1 MTSDC
6 TDSKSNNTDP
16 PDKIPLSALN
26 QYAYCPRRCYLI
38 HAEGE
43 FTDNIHTQSGTL
55 EHERVDQLAHD
66 IKKGVRVEF
75 ALPVWSD
82 QLNITGRC
90 DVVEFHPDGTIFP
103 VEYKHGKRKQWLND
117 DLQVAAQAM
126 CLEEMLK
133 TDIPMAAIYHIQTRR
148 RREVSIDQ
156 ALRNQVVATIN
167 AVTSLLNS
175 RLCPPPIE
183 DKKRCPQCSL
193 NELCN
198 PELINEKTRIQ
209 QLSAQ
214 LFTIEPDDRTGLMSS
229 CDTTPFLEGEE

>member
-1 MTSDC
+1 MTINS
-6 TDSKSNNTDP
+6 TDSKLNNTEP
-16 PDKIPLSALN
+16 PDKIQLSALN

-38 HAEGE
+38 HVEGE

-55 EHERVDQLAHD
+55 EHERVDQLAHN

-82 QLNITGRC
+82 QFNITGRC
-90 DVVEFHPDGTIFP
+90 DVVEFNPDGTVFP

-117 DLQVAAQAM
+117 DLQVAAQAI
-126 CLEEMLK
+126 CLEEMLNI
-133 TDIPMAAIYHIQTRR
+133 DIQVAAIYHIQTRR

-156 ALRNQVVATIN
+156 TLRNQVIATIN

-183 DKKRCPQCSL
+183 DNKRCPQCSL

-198 PELINEKTRIQ
+198 PELINEKIRLQ

-214 LFTIEPDDRTGLMSS
+214 LFTIESD
-229 CDTTPFLEGEE
+229 EA

>member
-1 MTSDC
+1 MDTPLPE
-6 TDSKSNNTDP
+6 P
-16 PDKIPLSALN
+16 PDLIPLSALN

-82 QLNITGRC
+82 QLGISGRC
-90 DVVEFHPDGTIFP
+90 DVVEFHPDGTVFP
-103 VEYKHGKRKQWLND
+103 VEYKHGKRKQYLND

-133 TDIPMAAIYHIQTRR
+133 TPIPAAAIYHIQTRR

-156 ALRNQVVATIN
+156 TLRDQVIATVR
-167 AVTSLLNS
+167 AVKDLLNS
-175 RLCPPPIE
+175 RLCPPLVE
-183 DKKRCPQCSL
+183 DRKRCPQCSL
-193 NELCN
+193 NELCS
-198 PELINEKTRIQ
+198 PELISEKSRLQ
-209 QLSAQ
+209 QLAAQ
-214 LFTIEPDDRTGLMSS
+214 LFTIEPDEL
-229 CDTTPFLEGEE
+229 

>member
-1 MTSDC
+1 MTINS

-43 FTDNIHTQSGTL
+43 FTDNIHTQSGTH

-82 QLNITGRC
+82 QHNITGRC
-90 DVVEFHPDGTIFP
+90 DVVEFHPDGTVFP

-148 RREVSIDQ
+148 RREVNIDLT
-156 ALRNQVVATIN
+156 LRNQVIATIN
-167 AVTSLLNS
+167 AVTSLLNR

-198 PELINEKTRIQ
+198 PELIIEKTRLH
-209 QLSAQ
+209 QLSVQ
-214 LFTIEPDDRTGLMSS
+214 LFTIESDDL
-229 CDTTPFLEGEE
+229 

>member
-1 MTSDC
+1 VTSDC
-6 TDSKSNNTDP
+6 TDTPLNDTNP

-43 FTDNIHTQSGTL
+43 FKDNLHTESGTR
-55 EHERVDQLAHD
+55 EHEHVDQLTHD

-82 QLNITGRC
+82 TLGISGRC
-90 DVVEFHPDGTIFP
+90 DAVEFHPDGTVFP
-103 VEYKHGKRKQWLND
+103 VEYKHGKRKQWDND
-117 DLQVAAQAM
+117 DIQVAAQAL

-133 TDIPMAAIYHIQTRR
+133 TDIPNAAIYHIQTRR
-148 RREVSIDQ
+148 RREVSIDKD
-156 ALRNQVVATIN
+156 LRNQVTATVKAVIN
-167 AVTSLLNS
+167 LLNGQH
-175 RLCPPPIE
+175 CPPPTEHI
-183 DKKRCPQCSL
+183 KRCPQCSL

-198 PELINEKTRIQ
+198 PELLNEKSRLQ

-214 LFTIEPDDRTGLMSS
+214 LFN
-229 CDTTPFLEGEE
+229 LETDEV

>member
-1 MTSDC
+1 MTI
-6 TDSKSNNTDP
+6 DSTGSKENNTEP

-43 FTDNIHTQSGTL
+43 FTDNIHTQSGTN
-55 EHERVDQLAHD
+55 EHERVVQLAHD

-90 DVVEFHPDGTIFP
+90 DVVEFHPDGTVFP

-133 TDIPMAAIYHIQTRR
+133 THIPMAAIYHIQTRR

-156 ALRNQVVATIN
+156 TLRNQVVATIN

-198 PELINEKTRIQ
+198 PELINEKTRLH

-214 LFTIEPDDRTGLMSS
+214 LFTIESDDL
-229 CDTTPFLEGEE
+229 

>member
-6 TDSKSNNTDP
+6 TGTKLNDTEP

-43 FTDNIHTQSGTL
+43 FIDNIHTQSGTL
-55 EHERVDQLAHD
+55 EHERVDQLAHE

-90 DVVEFHPDGTIFP
+90 DVVEFHPDGTVFP
-103 VEYKHGKRKQWLND
+103 IEYKHGKRKQWLND

-133 TDIPMAAIYHIQTRR
+133 TDIPMAGVYHIQTRR

-156 ALRNQVVATIN
+156 TLRNQVVTTIN
-167 AVTSLLNS
+167 AVINLLNG
-175 RLCPPPIE
+175 RQCPPPIE

-193 NELCN
+193 NALCD
-198 PELINEKTRIQ
+198 PELINEKTRLH
-209 QLSAQ
+209 QLSVQ
-214 LFTIEPDDRTGLMSS
+214 LFTIEPD
-229 CDTTPFLEGEE
+229 EA

>member
-1 MTSDC
+1 MTSDRIC
-6 TDSKSNNTDP
+6 TPLSGTEP

-82 QLNITGRC
+82 QLGISGRC
-90 DVVEFHPDGTIFP
+90 DVVEFHPDGTVFP

-117 DLQVAAQAM
+117 DLQVAAQVL

-133 TDIPMAAIYHIQTRR
+133 TNISTAAIYHIQTRR

-156 ALRNQVVATIN
+156 TLRDQVIATVK
-167 AVTSLLNS
+167 AVKDLLNS
-175 RLCPPPIE
+175 RQCPPLVE
-183 DKKRCPQCSL
+183 DRKRCPQCSL
-193 NELCN
+193 NELCS
-198 PELINEKTRIQ
+198 PELISEKSRLQ
-209 QLSAQ
+209 QLAAQ
-214 LFTIEPDDRTGLMSS
+214 LFTIEPDEL
-229 CDTTPFLEGEE
+229 

>member
-1 MTSDC
+1 MEMTLPE
-6 TDSKSNNTDP
+6 P

-55 EHERVDQLAHD
+55 EHERVDQLAHE

-82 QLNITGRC
+82 LLGISGRC
-90 DVVEFHPDGTIFP
+90 DAVEFHPDGSVFP
-103 VEYKHGKRKQWLND
+103 IEYKHGKRKQWDNGD
-117 DLQVAAQAM
+117 IQVAAQAM

-133 TDIPMAAIYHIQTRR
+133 TSIPAAAVYHIQTRR
-148 RREVSIDQ
+148 RREVAIDQ
-156 ALRNQVVATIN
+156 ALRNTVAITVKAVVD
-167 AVTSLLNS
+167 LLNS
-175 RLCPPPIE
+175 QQCPPPTEHI
-183 DKKRCPQCSL
+183 KRCPQCSL
-193 NELCN
+193 NSLCN
-198 PELINEKTRIQ
+198 PELLHEKTRLQ

-214 LFTIEPDDRTGLMSS
+214 LFNIESDA
-229 CDTTPFLEGEE
+229 

>member
-1 MTSDC
+1 MTNDG
-6 TDSKSNNTDP
+6 TDTKLNNTEP
-16 PDKIPLSALN
+16 PDKIPISALN

-55 EHERVDQLAHD
+55 EHERVDQLAHE

-90 DVVEFHPDGTIFP
+90 DVVEFHPDGTVFP
-103 VEYKHGKRKQWLND
+103 IEYKHGKRKQWLND

-133 TDIPMAAIYHIQTRR
+133 IDIPMAAIYHIQTRR
-148 RREVSIDQ
+148 RREVGIDQ
-156 ALRNQVVATIN
+156 TLRNQVTATVN
-167 AVTSLLNS
+167 AVINMLNS
-175 RLCPPPIE
+175 RQCPPPIE
-183 DKKRCPQCSL
+183 DRKRCPQCSL
-193 NELCN
+193 NALCN
-198 PELINEKTRIQ
+198 PELINEKARLH

-214 LFTIEPDDRTGLMSS
+214 LFTIEPD
-229 CDTTPFLEGEE
+229 EA

>member
-1 MTSDC
+1 MTI
-6 TDSKSNNTDP
+6 DSTGSKVNNTEP

-43 FTDNIHTQSGTL
+43 FTDNIHTQSGTN

-90 DVVEFHPDGTIFP
+90 DVVEFHPDGTVFP
-103 VEYKHGKRKQWLND
+103 VEFKHGKRKQWLND

-133 TDIPMAAIYHIQTRR
+133 THISMAAIYHIQTRR

-156 ALRNQVVATIN
+156 TLRNQVVATIN

-198 PELINEKTRIQ
+198 PELINEKTRLH

-214 LFTIEPDDRTGLMSS
+214 LFTIESDDL
-229 CDTTPFLEGEE
+229 